1 MGWGRW
7 SGAGR
12 ETSVPEVTIRQQNNN
27 GVGWFGVGVV
37 VGCGWVVW
45 ARGGGCGG
53 VVWGGVGLGC
63 GGVDL
68 GVAGGRSKI
77 PEANIRQ

>member
-1 MGWGRW
+1 M
-7 SGAGR
+7 
-12 ETSVPEVTIRQQNNN
+12 
-27 GVGWFGVGVV
+27 VGVV
-37 VGCGWVVW
+37 V
-45 ARGGGCGG
+45 GCGG